1 MLETW
6 TRQCWWLVTGGR
18 GTPRWTER
26 SRLRTSGQRA
36 PAASSPPPAH
46 STRGADTVGGHAEAR
61 EAGDKT
67 SVNILVAR
75 SISAGQPTQILT
87 FNRRARKHDRESI
100 ISCSDKMSAWPKC
113 EPQWWLVRWW
123 PVDSGLTPDPGP
135 VMCYNGLPHTQLGLS
150 GWTSDQPSIPPW

>member
-1 MLETW
+1 MFSFCQLISSVFHPSTKPRGHGGLCPSLPP
-6 TRQCWWLVTGGR
+6 TRTHHSRR
-18 GTPRWTER
+18 GHA
-26 SRLRTSGQRA
+26 RL
-36 PAASSPPPAH
+36 
-46 STRGADTVGGHAEAR
+46 GGHRGRAEAH

-150 GWTSDQPSIPPW
+150 GWTSDQPSILPVHGDRIK